1 MDPGFLL
8 SGRYRIEELI
18 GRGSQSSVYRATD
31 EVLGREVAVK
41 LFRDGAQWTKNGPAG
56 KATKCGSWQGWPTT
70 PS

>member
-41 LFRDGAQWTKNGPAG
+41 LFRDGTVDEERTRRQ
-56 KATKCGSWQGWPTT
+56 SR
-70 PS
+70 

>member
-31 EVLGREVAVK
+31 EVLGREVAVE
-41 LFRDGAQWTKNGPAG
+41 LFRDGNSGRRTDPQA
-56 KATKCGSWQGWPTT
+56 SR
-70 PS
+70 

>member
-41 LFRDGAQWTKNGPAG
+41 QIGRAHV
-56 KATKCGSWQGWPTT
+56 
-70 PS
+70 